1 MKYNSVTR
9 ATGPAVEPLTVAEAK
24 LHLRVDISDD
34 DAYIGTLITAA
45 REWVEAYLDRTLITT
60 QLILR
65 AAEFPTE
72 ELELAR
78 PPMATAGTAT
88 AVVITYTL
96 ADTTTATLST
106 ALYRVDRT
114 TTPGN
119 VAPIINGTW
128 PSDVIED
135 ANAVAVTYWAGY
147 GPTSASVPATI
158 RHAMLMLIGHW
169 YESRSTV
176 LVGVTSKP
184 LEFAV
189 ESLLASNNWGQYR

>member
-34 DAYIGTLITAA
+34 DTYIGTLITAA
-45 REWVEAYLDRTLITT
+45 REWVENYLDRTLITT

-88 AVVITYTL
+88 AVV
-96 ADTTTATLST
+96 DWPVKDS
-106 ALYRVDRT
+106 
-114 TTPGN
+114 
-119 VAPIINGTW
+119 VACGAW
-128 PSDVIED
+128 LRE
-135 ANAVAVTYWAGY
+135 WL
-147 GPTSASVPATI
+147 
-158 RHAMLMLIGHW
+158 R
-169 YESRSTV
+169 
-176 LVGVTSKP
+176 
-184 LEFAV
+184 
-189 ESLLASNNWGQYR
+189 